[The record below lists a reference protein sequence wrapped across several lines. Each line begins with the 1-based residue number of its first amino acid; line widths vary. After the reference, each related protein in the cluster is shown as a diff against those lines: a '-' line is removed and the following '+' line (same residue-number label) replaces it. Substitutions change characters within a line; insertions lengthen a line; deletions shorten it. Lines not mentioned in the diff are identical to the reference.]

1 MNSLIRLEDIS
12 KTYPMGEVE
21 VQALVNVNIQINKGE
36 FTAIVGPSG
45 SGKST
50 LMHIIG
56 LLDSPTSGLVYLKNK
71 RVCFSKNK
79 KISDLSENELAAL
92 RNTHIGFVFQSFN
105 LLNRTSALEN
115 VSLPLLYSHTDKR
128 ERAQK
133 ARYALELV
141 GLGDRLN
148 HTAVQLSGGQQQ
160 RVAIARALVNN
171 PSIILADEPTGNL
184 DSKTG
189 FEIMNLLHELNKA
202 GNTII
207 LVTHEIDIAKGAKR
221 IIEIKD
227 GKIIKDKKK

>member
-1 MNSLIRLEDIS
+1 MASLIRLENIT
-12 KTYPMGEVE
+12 KIYPMGEVE
-21 VQALVNVNIQINKGE
+21 VQALANVNIQINKGE

-56 LLDSPTSGLVYLKNK
+56 LLDSPTSGLVYLEG
-71 RVCFSKNK
+71 K
-79 KISDLSENELAAL
+79 KISDLSENELAVL
-92 RNTHIGFVFQSFN
+92 RNEHIGFVFQSFN
-105 LLNRTSALEN
+105 LLRRASALEN
-115 VSLPLLYSHTDKR
+115 VLLPLIYSRVDNK
-128 ERAQK
+128 ERAKK
-133 ARYALELV
+133 ARYALVTV

-148 HTAVQLSGGQQQ
+148 HTASQLSGGQQQ

-202 GNTII
+202 GITII
-207 LVTHEIDIAKGAKR
+207 LVTHELDIAKGAKR

-227 GKIIKDKKK
+227 GKIIKDKKSKKIL

>member
-1 MNSLIRLEDIS
+1 MASLIRLENIT
-12 KTYPMGEVE
+12 KIYPMGEVE
-21 VQALVNVNIQINKGE
+21 VQALANVNIQINKGE

-56 LLDSPTSGLVYLKNK
+56 LLDSPTSGLVYLEG
-71 RVCFSKNK
+71 K
-79 KISDLSENELAAL
+79 KISDLSENELAVL
-92 RNTHIGFVFQSFN
+92 RNEHIGFVFQSFN
-105 LLNRTSALEN
+105 LLRRASALEN
-115 VSLPLLYSHTDKR
+115 VLLPLLYSQVVKK
-128 ERAQK
+128 ERAKK
-133 ARYALELV
+133 AHFALEIV

-148 HTAVQLSGGQQQ
+148 HTASQLSGGQQQ

-171 PSIILADEPTGNL
+171 PSIILPDEPTGNL

-202 GNTII
+202 GITII
-207 LVTHEIDIAKGAKR
+207 PVTHELDIAKGAKR

-227 GKIIKDKKK
+227 GKIIKDKKSKKIL

>member
-1 MNSLIRLEDIS
+1 MSSLIKLENIT
-12 KTYPMGEVE
+12 KIYPMGEVE
-21 VQALVNVNIQINKGE
+21 VQALANVNIQIDKGE

-56 LLDSPTSGLVYLKNK
+56 LLDSPTSGLVYLEG
-71 RVCFSKNK
+71 K
-79 KISDLSENELAAL
+79 KISDLSENELAVL
-92 RNTHIGFVFQSFN
+92 RNEHIGFVFQSFN
-105 LLNRTSALEN
+105 LLRRASALEN
-115 VSLPLLYSHTDKR
+115 VLLPLIYSRVDNK
-128 ERAQK
+128 ERAKK
-133 ARYALELV
+133 ARYALVTV

-148 HTAVQLSGGQQQ
+148 HTASQLSGGQQQ

-202 GNTII
+202 GITII
-207 LVTHEIDIAKGAKR
+207 LVTHELDIAKGAKR

-227 GKIIKDKKK
+227 GKIIKDKKSKINP

>member
-1 MNSLIRLEDIS
+1 MASLIRLENIT
-12 KTYPMGEVE
+12 KIYPMGEVE
-21 VQALVNVNIQINKGE
+21 VQALANVNIQINKGE

-56 LLDSPTSGLVYLKNK
+56 LLDSPTSGLVYLEG
-71 RVCFSKNK
+71 K
-79 KISDLSENELAAL
+79 KISDLSEDELAVL
-92 RNTHIGFVFQSFN
+92 RNSHIGFVFQSFN
-105 LLNRTSALEN
+105 LLRRASALEN
-115 VSLPLLYSHTDKR
+115 VLLPLLYSRVDKKER
-128 ERAQK
+128 EKK
-133 ARYALELV
+133 ARYALETV

-189 FEIMNLLHELNKA
+189 FEIMNLLHELNKR

-207 LVTHEIDIAKGAKR
+207 LVTHELDIAKGAKR

-227 GKIIKDKKK
+227 GKIIKDRKNKKNL

>member
-1 MNSLIRLEDIS
+1 MASLIRLENIT
-12 KTYPMGEVE
+12 KIYPMGEVG
-21 VQALVNVNIQINKGE
+21 VQALANVNIQINKGE

-56 LLDSPTSGLVYLKNK
+56 LLDSPTSGLVYLEG
-71 RVCFSKNK
+71 K
-79 KISDLSENELAAL
+79 KISDLSENELAVL
-92 RNTHIGFVFQSFN
+92 RNEHIGFVFQSFN
-105 LLNRTSALEN
+105 LLRRASALEN
-115 VSLPLLYSHTDKR
+115 VLLPLIYSRVDNK
-128 ERAQK
+128 ERAKK
-133 ARYALELV
+133 ARYALVTV

-148 HTAVQLSGGQQQ
+148 HTASQLSGGQQQ

-202 GNTII
+202 GITII
-207 LVTHEIDIAKGAKR
+207 LVTHELDIAKGAKR

-227 GKIIKDKKK
+227 GKIIKDKKSKKIL